1 MGGQGRQE
9 RVTPSK
15 AKQQSSR
22 WDGRREASKEHASL
36 YSISG
41 WLTCA
46 PDNFHKAACV
56 YNLTACIPSA
66 VAQGMGAAGT
76 GDKAPGLIRVGG
88 PECDVS
94 HRDSL
99 MSDLWIIPRTGYKF
113 LVTPGS
119 LSVLGF
125 LIYLSCKDRAI

>member
-1 MGGQGRQE
+1 MLRI
-9 RVTPSK
+9 TFTKP
-15 AKQQSSR
+15 
-22 WDGRREASKEHASL
+22 
-36 YSISG
+36 
-41 WLTCA
+41 
-46 PDNFHKAACV
+46 CV
-56 YNLTACIPSA
+56 YDLTVVQKLP
-66 VAQGMGAAGT
+66 VYQVQWLRVKVLQAQVT
-76 GDKAPGLIRVGG
+76 RHLCSPPGLIRVES

-99 MSDLWIIPRTGYKF
+99 MSDLWIIPGTGYKF